1 MEQRLVDQVRVI
13 RTNEQLTGVD
23 LEEITRKKLKHR
35 DGEENQ
41 QINDIPVILEQI
53 QNESC
58 PMEPSQTEIHVHVE
72 TKNYR

>member
-23 LEEITRKKLKHR
+23 LEEITRKNLKHR